1 MAEKKGSFLQF
12 CLPYMIPLALGKNE
26 KDISTNF
33 QSVSRQ
39 VVKRKHAFKNFSIFR
54 IDPKKENVQKVD
66 FSKTFY

>member
-39 VVKRKHAFKNFSIFR
+39 VAKRKHALKNFSTEFLYLKET
-54 IDPKKENVQKVD
+54 PKKKKVEKVE
-66 FSKTFY
+66 F